1 MPIDPQLFQ
10 LYLPA
15 VLVLILIPG
24 PDTLLVLG
32 RSLFDGRRTGLVA
45 IAGITL
51 GNLIHTGLAAAG
63 LSAVIAASAGLFDA
77 VRLAGALYLAW
88 LGLKGLHSAWT
99 QRGGAPPPR
108 PPAGR
113 TAFLQALT
121 TNLLN
126 VKVILFYLAFVPQFV
141 APALGQ
147 LPLQML
153 VLGLGVVVLGALYLA
168 GLCWFAAGIAGRA
181 IAHPVTRRLIDLVSG
196 LLFLGFALRLV
207 LTGRRL

>member
-1 MPIDPQLFQ
+1 MPLDPQLLQ
-10 LYLPA
+10 LYVPA

-63 LSAVIAASAGLFDA
+63 LSAVIAASAGLFEA
-77 VRLAGALYLAW
+77 VRLAGAGYLAW
-88 LGLKGLHSAWT
+88 LGLRALFDAW
-99 QRGGAPPPR
+99 
-108 PPAGR
+108 AGR
-113 TAFLQALT
+113 DTVRRRHVPAPRRAFLQALT

-141 APALGQ
+141 APALGHV
-147 LPLQML
+147 PLQMVL
-153 VLGLGVVVLGALYLA
+153 LGLGVVVLGALYLA
-168 GLCWFAAGIAGRA
+168 GLCWFAAGVAGRA
-181 IAHPVTRRLIDLVSG
+181 MANPAVRRVLDLVSG
-196 LLFLGFALRLV
+196 VLFLGFALRLV
-207 LTGRRL
+207 LARRAA